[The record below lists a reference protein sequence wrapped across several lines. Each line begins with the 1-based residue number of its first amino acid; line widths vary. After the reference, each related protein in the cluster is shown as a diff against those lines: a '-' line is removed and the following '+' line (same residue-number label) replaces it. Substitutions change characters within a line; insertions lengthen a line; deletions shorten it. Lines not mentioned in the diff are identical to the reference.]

1 MRWIQW
7 WVAKQLARH
16 YAIHTPSMT
25 SMVCQTFGYP
35 PLVAPLGCRI
45 PSISREGEDWTP
57 NLFLMLPPWLQ
68 VNAASAVGAL
78 NWSPDLTLRIFIEWS
93 VRLLKT
99 VYPLCVG
106 TYLAICKNY
115 FEISCPWNQMEKH
128 IKACES
134 IDILNSFTCNSI
146 VRYINIH
153 GRPGHTDPRK
163 KYYFFWAP
171 IREAHEYV
179 LNLRRRLI
187 WTIFKHA
194 GDPPKLGLL

>member
-1 MRWIQW
+1 MRWTQW
-7 WVAKQLARH
+7 WAAKRLARH

-25 SMVCQTFGYP
+25 SIVCQTFGYP

-45 PSISREGEDWTP
+45 PSISREGEYSTP

-115 FEISCPWNQMEKH
+115 FEISCPWNQMEKTH
-128 IKACES
+128 WG
-134 IDILNSFTCNSI
+134 LW
-146 VRYINIH
+146 INWYSKLIH
-153 GRPGHTDPRK
+153 MQFQYHSEIHQFRG
-163 KYYFFWAP
+163 
-171 IREAHEYV
+171 
-179 LNLRRRLI
+179 LNLKIKDLKPEKQI
-187 WTIFKHA
+187 VW
-194 GDPPKLGLL
+194 